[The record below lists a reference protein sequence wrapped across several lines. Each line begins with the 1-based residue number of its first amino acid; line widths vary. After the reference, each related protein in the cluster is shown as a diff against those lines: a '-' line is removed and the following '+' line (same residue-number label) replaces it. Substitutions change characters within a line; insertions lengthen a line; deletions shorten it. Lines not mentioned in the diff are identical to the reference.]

1 MKPATE
7 SVPFM
12 AVCIREGTRLGA
24 NAFSPQKSRSNFR
37 CEMKRIASVLA
48 LASICILDLVA
59 ASPAAALETYQAQV
73 AASDAASQA
82 RIDMI
87 DAFGEK
93 VLKPGQYLWRDVPD
107 AAGPERV
114 VISLSDQLAYLYR
127 GDALVA
133 VSTISSGRSGRDT
146 PIGIFAVLDKRPFY
160 RSKKYDNAPMPW
172 MQRIDQ
178 YGIALHAGYNPGVPA
193 SHGCIRLPAAFA
205 KKLYSV
211 TDLGTPVYIGA

>member
-1 MKPATE
+1 
-7 SVPFM
+7 
-12 AVCIREGTRLGA
+12 
-24 NAFSPQKSRSNFR
+24 
-37 CEMKRIASVLA
+37 MKRIASVLA

-93 VLKPGQYLWRDVPD
+93 VLKPGQYLWRDVPP

-114 VISLSDQLAYLYR
+114 VVSLSDQLAYLYR

-211 TDLGTPVYIGA
+211 TDLGTPVYVGA